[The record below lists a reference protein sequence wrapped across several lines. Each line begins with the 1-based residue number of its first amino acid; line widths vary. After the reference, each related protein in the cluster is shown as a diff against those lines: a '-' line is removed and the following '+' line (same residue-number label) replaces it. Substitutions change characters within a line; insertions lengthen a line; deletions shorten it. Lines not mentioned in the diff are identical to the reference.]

1 MPTWRSGTRTS
12 PGRKC
17 SLTTAL
23 SLGIVSYA
31 LATFA
36 FVVGLTLAAV
46 GFVFLRIRSKAVL
59 L

>member
-1 MPTWRSGTRTS
+1 MVPNETRASWFDATT
-12 PGRKC
+12 
-17 SLTTAL
+17 LTTAL

-36 FVVGLTLAAV
+36 FVIGLTLAAV
-46 GFVFLRIRSKAVL
+46 GYVFLRIRSKAVL